1 MRAGP
6 SMNYFIFAVAVSLLI
21 LVHELGHLW
30 MAGRAGIPVARFSVG
45 LGPRLFGLRRRG
57 TDYCVS
63 AVPIG
68 GYVLP
73 ELPDEEA
80 YLRIPIGRRI
90 LFALGGPAANIVLAV
105 VVFTGLN
112 AATGRWSLMG
122 LLVEPWAQMMAAC
135 EAICAGFGQ
144 LFTGR
149 AELTGV
155 LGIAVEG
162 GRLAGARPLAALQ
175 LLGLLSVNL
184 AVINLLPLPPL
195 DGGKILIAGLEAIH
209 RPLARLHMPV
219 AMIGWALLIVLT
231 IYATVHD
238 VGRCFTIS
246 LLS

>member
-1 MRAGP
+1 
-6 SMNYFIFAVAVSLLI
+6 MNYLAFTLAVSVLI

-30 MAGRAGIPVARFSVG
+30 VAGRAGIPVARFSVG
-45 LGPRLFGLRRRG
+45 FGPRLFGVRRGG

-73 ELPDEEA
+73 DLPDEEA
-80 YLRIPIGRRI
+80 YQRIPIGRRI
-90 LFALGGPAANIVLAV
+90 AFALGGPAANVLLAV
-105 VVFTGLN
+105 VVFSALN
-112 AATGRWSLMG
+112 AVAGRWTLAG
-122 LLVEPWAQMMAAC
+122 IFAEPWVRTL
-135 EAICAGFGQ
+135 AGFHAILAGLGQ

-162 GRLAGARPLAALQ
+162 GRLAGARPQAAVG
-175 LLGLLSVNL
+175 LLGLLSINL

-195 DGGKILIAGLEAIH
+195 DGGKILIAGLEAVH
-209 RPLARLHMPV
+209 RPLARLHTPV
-219 AMIGWALLIVLT
+219 ALVGWALLIALT

-238 VGRCFTIS
+238 VGRYFTMA
-246 LLS
+246 LLG